1 MNTVSLPRELRDDEH
16 ELAPVAATIRED
28 IGDFAPALRFHLDLL
43 VDCVDVTPLAL
54 EIGAEMHRL
63 MLRLEQLAEN
73 LKGCSD

>member
-1 MNTVSLPRELRDDEH
+1 MHTVSRPRELRDDEH

-43 VDCVDVTPLAL
+43 AGCIDVTPLAAEL
-54 EIGAEMHRL
+54 GAEIDRVMG
-63 MLRLEQLAEN
+63 RLEQLAET